1 MASSLRAARLLSMS
15 SSLSRSTMDVRQL
28 SFCGLAAAF
37 FSIRA
42 TTSTM
47 VMEATGAGDG
57 AAAGAGAADGAGA
70 AAGG

>member
-1 MASSLRAARLLSMS
+1 
-15 SSLSRSTMDVRQL
+15 MDVRQL